1 MWFFNAGWCMQ
12 VLEDQGEEI
21 EAAQTAALASAAASE
36 DLHASLEGQLRASH
50 ADVGRLQSEVKRLK
64 SAADTAAAAIPAS
77 PAGTESFQSD
87 AQAKLESQLQAS
99 QANVRQLQAEVK
111 SLKGEV
117 SASAAVAATG
127 VDSPVNRDGSQLASV
142 SGRSSGSRALL
153 PNGKTQGAQHPH
165 FWCSMQHQQMMFAGQ
180 HVSDIVK

>member
-1 MWFFNAGWCMQ
+1 MQ

-21 EAAQTAALASAAASE
+21 EAAQTAAVASAAASE

-64 SAADTAAAAIPAS
+64 SAAETAAAAAAISSS
-77 PAGTESFQSD
+77 PAGRESFQSD
-87 AQAKLESQLQAS
+87 AQAQLENQLQAS

-117 SASAAVAATG
+117 SASATIAAAG
-127 VDSPVNRDGSQLASV
+127 VDSPVSRDGSQTASV

-153 PNGKTQGAQHPH
+153 PNGKTQGAQHPQ
-165 FWCSMQHQQMMFAGQ
+165 F
-180 HVSDIVK
+180 

>member
-1 MWFFNAGWCMQ
+1 MQ

-64 SAADTAAAAIPAS
+64 SAAETAAAAAAV
-77 PAGTESFQSD
+77 PAGTESVQSD
-87 AQAKLESQLQAS
+87 AQAKLESQVQAS

-111 SLKGEV
+111 SLRGEV
-117 SASAAVAATG
+117 SPSAALAATG
-127 VDSPVNRDGSQLASV
+127 VDSPVSRDGSQTASV

-153 PNGKTQGAQHPH
+153 PNGKTEGA
-165 FWCSMQHQQMMFAGQ
+165 
-180 HVSDIVK
+180 

>member
-1 MWFFNAGWCMQ
+1 MQ

-21 EAAQTAALASAAASE
+21 EAAQTAAVASAAASE

-64 SAADTAAAAIPAS
+64 SAAETAAAAAAIPAS

-87 AQAKLESQLQAS
+87 AQAKLQAS
-99 QANVRQLQAEVK
+99 QANVRQLQAEVT
-111 SLKGEV
+111 SLKGQV

-127 VDSPVNRDGSQLASV
+127 VDSPVSRDGSQTASV
-142 SGRSSGSRALL
+142 SGRYSGSRAFL
-153 PNGKTQGAQHPH
+153 PNGKTQGAQHPQCY
-165 FWCSMQHQQMMFAGQ
+165 CSMQPVAND
-180 HVSDIVK
+180 VC